1 MKLELTID
9 GTAAAF
15 DLIQAAPQCKFRL
28 GDGAETAAQV
38 ETPEPGVYS
47 ILVDGRS
54 YDAFVEESSG
64 GLVVV
69 IDGHRFEIEVRD
81 PRRRSRKAGGRHGEG
96 VQEIT
101 APMPGKVIRVL
112 VKAGDTVTAGQGLV
126 VVEAMKMQNEL
137 KALRDGTVKRVP
149 AREGATV
156 TAGEVLAAIE

>member
-1 MKLELTID
+1 MKLDLTIN
-9 GTAAAF
+9 GAGGIF
-15 DLIQAAPQCKFRL
+15 DLIERGPQCRFRL
-28 GDGAETAAQV
+28 GDGEEIAAQV

-47 ILVDGRS
+47 MVIGGRV
-54 YDAFVEESSG
+54 YDARVEESAS

-81 PRRRSRKAGGRHGEG
+81 PRRRSRKSAGRHGEG
-96 VQEIT
+96 LQEVT

-112 VKAGDTVTAGQGLV
+112 VKAGDAVKAGQGLV

-137 KALRDGTVKRVP
+137 KASRDGTVAKVA

-156 TAGEVLAAIE
+156 AAGEVLATVE